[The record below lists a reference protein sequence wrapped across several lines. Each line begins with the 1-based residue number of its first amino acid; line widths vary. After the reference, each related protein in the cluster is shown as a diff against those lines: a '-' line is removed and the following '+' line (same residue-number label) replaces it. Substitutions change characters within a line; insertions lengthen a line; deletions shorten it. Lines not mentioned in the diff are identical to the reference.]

1 MLLTL
6 VALLLFVI
14 GLERHSSIWQ
24 WLSWHRQM
32 FFVLQ
37 SIGALGIAILA
48 LWLLAYRP
56 LTYRSARLAAG
67 LMGLLII
74 AGLALLCDR
83 ANDALMTTGAT
94 LLLILAWRLAA
105 MDVWGPQIALQLI
118 RWSGDFERPKMQP
131 ATRVRMAPREQPVQ
145 QEREQVSDVTPA
157 QPVAVASRVQV
168 IRPIVGAVMVLV
180 AAFVLPFV
188 TDSDYGISFTVF
200 DTIRIGSAL
209 AEWSE
214 VDGAGWLNLFWLV
227 PILCLVS
234 IGLSALAANRASG
247 VADPDFGQTIRIN
260 EVIGSVLLLM
270 EIAFVGGLF
279 ALGAEGVGWVFG
291 SPALWVWAVGAVVVA
306 LNFGGSIGQLSDD
319 NQQAAAPPTVS
330 TQDQESEDAP

>member
-37 SIGALGIAILA
+37 SIGALGLGILA

-67 LMGLLII
+67 LMTLLII
-74 AGLALLCDR
+74 AGLALLSDR
-83 ANDALMTTGAT
+83 ANDALMTTGGT
-94 LLLILAWRLAA
+94 LLLLLSWRLTA
-105 MDVWGPQIALQLI
+105 MEWWGPQIARQLI
-118 RWSGDFERPKMQP
+118 KWSSDLERPRMQP
-131 ATRVRMAPREQPVQ
+131 VARMSVAPREQPVQ
-145 QEREQVSDVTPA
+145 QEREQVSDATPA
-157 QPVAVASRVQV
+157 QPVTVSSRVQV
-168 IRPIVGAVMVLV
+168 IRPIVGAVLVLV
-180 AAFVLPFV
+180 AVNILPFV
-188 TDSDYGISFTVF
+188 SDSDWGISLTIS
-200 DTIRIGSAL
+200 DTIQVGAAL
-209 AEWSE
+209 ADWLDVE
-214 VDGAGWLNLFWLV
+214 GAGWLNLFELV
-227 PILCLVS
+227 PLLCLAS
-234 IGLSALAANRASG
+234 IGLSALAAYRARG
-247 VADPDFGQTIRIN
+247 VADPDFGRTIRIN

-306 LNFGGSIGQLSDD
+306 LNFGGSIGQINDD
-319 NQQAAAPPTVS
+319 DQPATPTTVS
-330 TQDQESEDAP
+330 TPDQESDDAS